1 MKEPGREWP
10 GRPLICIRRNM
21 PESRGKFKPSASDG
35 QGSTKF
41 AASHT
46 ARDFQAWPDIALAG
60 NFSWRNR
67 LFFIKKKTDVVTECP
82 AIFSPCLWKAG
93 SARNRESSDCR
104 ACTGSRI
111 STLAGSA
118 GAAPRIRAAQ
128 TGR

>member
-10 GRPLICIRRNM
+10 GRPLICILRNM

-60 NFSWRNR
+60 NFSRRNR
-67 LFFIKKKTDVVTECP
+67 LFFIKKKD
-82 AIFSPCLWKAG
+82 G
-93 SARNRESSDCR
+93 RRNRMSGHLFPVFVES
-104 ACTGSRI
+104 GF
-111 STLAGSA
+111 
-118 GAAPRIRAAQ
+118 GAES
-128 TGR
+128 